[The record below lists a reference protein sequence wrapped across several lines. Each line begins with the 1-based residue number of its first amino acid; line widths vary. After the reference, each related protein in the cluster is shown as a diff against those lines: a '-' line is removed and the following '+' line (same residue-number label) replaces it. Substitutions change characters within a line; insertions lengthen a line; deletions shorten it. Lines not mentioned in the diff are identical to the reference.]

1 MLSYNFTIKFDN
13 YGLYYFPR
21 AMSRQRKWLNN
32 EEISV
37 LLDELPSDYDNQTD
51 EEDESDE

>member
-1 MLSYNFTIKFDN
+1 MILLLHLII

-21 AMSRQRKWLNN
+21 AMSRQRKGLNN

>member
-1 MLSYNFTIKFDN
+1 
-13 YGLYYFPR
+13 
-21 AMSRQRKWLNN
+21 MSRQRKGLNN